1 MKSWMARQ
9 HQTSHKRKGN
19 KVTKEQVLDKIGKML
34 DDVSDK
40 DKFCESF
47 GYRKED
53 YYVTALGYLIGS
65 LKFLNEY
72 GRSDY

>member
-1 MKSWMARQ
+1 M
-9 HQTSHKRKGN
+9 
-19 KVTKEQVLDKIGKML
+19 TKEQVLDKIGKML